1 MHDALLAHGTTR
13 RQQTRWRGIGLL
25 ARKLPDRLDGGV
37 IERARG
43 ILHSL
48 ARYARRNPVTAVYL
62 AILLILHFWLNV
74 VLSSAS
80 ADRVE
85 MAVSTNL
92 DNLRHDPV
100 GCLLGSALFFD
111 GSVTH
116 IATLSFDGTLITL
129 VLGIGV
135 VLAWLERTYGGV
147 RAYTVFATGHIG
159 ATLIVS
165 QVIRYALARGWY
177 AQDVRHAYD
186 FGISYGAEAAMA
198 AFAFSLRR
206 FAAAAWV
213 VFVIA
218 WPLFGASQLTPIPDF
233 TTCGH
238 LIAAA
243 LGFILAAA
251 GLTRGR
257 IAWPSAVR
265 ALPIPT

>member
-1 MHDALLAHGTTR
+1 M
-13 RQQTRWRGIGLL
+13 
-25 ARKLPDRLDGGV
+25 

-43 ILHSL
+43 ILHGL
-48 ARYARRNPVTAVYL
+48 VRYARRNPVTAVYVAL
-62 AILLILHFWLNV
+62 LLILHFWLEA
-74 VLSSAS
+74 VLSPAS
-80 ADRVE
+80 AERVE

-111 GSVTH
+111 GSVTQ
-116 IATLSFDGTLITL
+116 IDTLSFAGTLITL
-129 VLGIGV
+129 VLGVAV

-165 QVIRYALARGWY
+165 QVIRYALVRGWY
-177 AQDVRHAYD
+177 TQDVRHAYD

-213 VFVIA
+213 VFVVA
-218 WPLFGASQLTPIPDF
+218 WPLFGATQLTPIPDF
-233 TTCGH
+233 STCGH
-238 LIAAA
+238 LTAAA

-257 IAWPSAVR
+257 VAWPSAAR
-265 ALPIPT
+265 TQPITT